1 MSIGAIRI
9 IQFNQLKKSLCL
21 LVRLFQE
28 KPKEKMH
35 LIGKSKL
42 TLLLL
47 LILGF
52 QVTAQTKKDLEKKKS
67 QIQKEINVTNKLLD
81 ETKKNKKLS
90 LNQLVTLNQKITM
103 REELINT
110 INSEITY
117 TDVLIDRTSNTIA
130 KLQKEIKLLKE
141 EYAKMIYYAS
151 KNQNS
156 YDRLMFVFSAEDFN
170 QAFRRMKYFQQYS
183 DYRKKQAVLILTKQT
198 ELSGK
203 LTDLSV
209 KKVDQQNLLQ
219 NKEQE
224 KQHLTVEKSEKEVVL
239 AGLQSKEKQLKEDL
253 RKKQEDATKLQAA
266 IQRIIEDEIRK
277 AREEAIK
284 AEKAR
289 EKARKEKEK
298 RTPVNTKN
306 PAASKDI
313 TAPVKENKVTENG
326 YSLTPEAQKLSEN
339 FEANRARLPWPVGE
353 GVITSSFGEHEHPIL
368 KGVKV
373 KNNGIDIATKEGAQV
388 RSVFEGEVSGVVSIP
403 GAGKA
408 IIIRHG
414 EYLSVY
420 SNLSDSFVLKGDKIK
435 TKQYI
440 GAALTD
446 DDNKTEVHF
455 EIWKGSITQ
464 NPAAWI
470 YRNN

>member
-1 MSIGAIRI
+1 MDWLIKWSNAILKEFTVKQIPINLKLQCAFVLLFISIQGLNA
-9 IQFNQLKKSLCL
+9 QNKK
-21 LVRLFQE
+21 E
-28 KPKEKMH
+28 
-35 LIGKSKL
+35 
-42 TLLLL
+42 
-47 LILGF
+47 
-52 QVTAQTKKDLEKKKS
+52 LEKKKS
-67 QIQKEINVTNKLLD
+67 QIQKEISITNKLLD

-117 TDVLIDRTSNTIA
+117 TDVLINRTSASIL
-130 KLQKEIKLLKE
+130 KLQNEIKLLKE
-141 EYAKMIYYAS
+141 EYAKMIYFAS
-151 KNQNS
+151 KNQSS
-156 YDRLMFVFSAEDFN
+156 YDRLMFVFSSEDFN

-183 DYRKKQAVLILTKQT
+183 DYRKKQALLIQIKQA

-209 KKVDQQNLLQ
+209 KRGDQQNLLQ

-224 KQHLTVEKSEKEVVL
+224 KKHLTVEKSEKEVVL

-253 RKKQEDATKLQAA
+253 RKKQDDANKLQAA
-266 IQRIIEDEIRK
+266 IQKIIEDEIRK
-277 AREEAIK
+277 AREEAIR

-298 RTPVNTKN
+298 KNAANPKNATTKEV
-306 PAASKDI
+306 

-373 KNNGIDIATKEGAQV
+373 KNNGIDIATKQGAQV

-408 IIIRHG
+408 VIIRHG
-414 EYLSVY
+414 DYLSVY
-420 SNLSDSFVLKGDKIK
+420 SNLSEAFVQKGDKIK

-464 NPAAWI
+464 NPASWI

>member
-1 MSIGAIRI
+1 MKSYVSI
-9 IQFNQLKKSLCL
+9 
-21 LVRLFQE
+21 
-28 KPKEKMH
+28 
-35 LIGKSKL
+35 LI
-42 TLLLL
+42 L
-47 LILGF
+47 LILF
-52 QVTAQTKKDLEKKKS
+52 ATQASSQTKRDLEKKKS
-67 QIQKEINVTNKLLD
+67 QIQKEISMTNKLLD

-110 INSEITY
+110 ISTEINY
-117 TDVLIDRTSNTIA
+117 TDVLIKKTTVSILQ
-130 KLQKEIKLLKE
+130 LQKEIKQLKE

-151 KNQNS
+151 KNQSS
-156 YDRLMFVFSAEDFN
+156 YDRLMFVFASEDFN

-183 DYRKKQAVLILTKQT
+183 DYRKKQALLIQTKQV

-209 KKVDQQNLLQ
+209 KRGDQQNLLQ

-224 KQHLTVEKSEKEVVL
+224 KQHLTVEKSEKEEVL

-253 RKKQEDATKLQAA
+253 RKKQDDANKLQAA
-266 IQRIIEDEIRK
+266 IQRIIEDEIKK
-277 AREEAIK
+277 AREEALK

-289 EKARKEKEK
+289 EKARKDKEK
-298 RTPVNTKN
+298 KNAANPKN
-306 PAASKDI
+306 PAASKEI
-313 TAPVKENKVTENG
+313 TPPVKENKVTENG

-339 FEANRARLPWPVGE
+339 FEANRARLPWPVAE

-373 KNNGIDIATKEGAQV
+373 KNNGVDIATKQGAQV

-408 IIIRHG
+408 VIIRHG

-420 SNLSDSFVLKGDKIK
+420 SNLSDSFVQKGDKIK

-455 EIWKGSITQ
+455 EIWKGSVTQ
-464 NPAAWI
+464 NPASWI
-470 YRNN
+470 YRSN

>member
-1 MSIGAIRI
+1 M
-9 IQFNQLKKSLCL
+9 QHHKHFHLTFQQNMKSCVSL
-21 LVRLFQE
+21 LFLMVFCITS
-28 KPKEKMH
+28 P
-35 LIGKSKL
+35 
-42 TLLLL
+42 
-47 LILGF
+47 
-52 QVTAQTKKDLEKKKS
+52 AQTKKDLEKKKS
-67 QIQKEINVTNKLLD
+67 QIQKEISVTNKLLD

-90 LNQLVTLNQKITM
+90 LNQLVTLNQKISM
-103 REELINT
+103 REELITT

-117 TDVLIDRTSNTIA
+117 TNVLIGSTSNSIL
-130 KLQKEIKLLKE
+130 KLQAEIKKLKA
-141 EYAKMIYYAS
+141 EYARMIYYAS

-156 YDRLMFVFSAEDFN
+156 YDRLMFIFSSSDFN

-183 DYRKKQAVLILTKQT
+183 DYRKKQAIMIQLKQG

-203 LTDLSV
+203 LTDLAV
-209 KKVDQQNLLQ
+209 KRSEQQNLLQ
-219 NKEQE
+219 NKEKE
-224 KQHLTVEKSEKEVVL
+224 KQHLTTEKSEKEVVL

-253 RKKQEDATKLQAA
+253 RKKQDDASKLQAA
-266 IQRIIEDEIRK
+266 IQRIIEEEIRK
-277 AREEAIK
+277 AREAAIA

-298 RTPVNTKN
+298 KNTANSKN
-306 PAASKDI
+306 ATTSKEV
-313 TAPVKENKVTENG
+313 TAPVKENRVTENG

-339 FEANRARLPWPVGE
+339 FEANRSRLPWPVAE

-373 KNNGIDIATKEGAQV
+373 KNNGIDIATKQGAQV

-408 IIIRHG
+408 VIIRHG

-420 SNLSDSFVLKGDKIK
+420 SNMADTFVQKGDKIK
-435 TKQYI
+435 TKQFI

-446 DDNKTEVHF
+446 DENKTEVHF
-455 EIWKGSITQ
+455 EIWKGSLTQ
-464 NPAAWI
+464 NPASWI
-470 YRNN
+470 YRSN